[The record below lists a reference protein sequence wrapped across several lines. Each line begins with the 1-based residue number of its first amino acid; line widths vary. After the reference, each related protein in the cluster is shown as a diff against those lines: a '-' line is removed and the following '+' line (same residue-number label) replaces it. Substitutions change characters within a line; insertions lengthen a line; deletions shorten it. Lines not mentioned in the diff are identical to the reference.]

1 MTNSIRTEKGKSLLM
16 FPDSFCV
23 LDLETTGFSPDFD
36 DIIDIG
42 IIKIINNQ
50 IVDTFSSLIYC
61 DYVPEHISEITGITQ
76 EMLVDAPC
84 LEDVLPKA
92 VDFIGDNLIVGHN
105 ISFDINFLYDEKIR
119 LMNSPLKNDFVCTM
133 RTFRYLHKDLL
144 HHRLCDMVDFYNE
157 VNENAHRALSDCYA
171 TLGCFNKMKKEAFDL
186 YQSNVLPNART
197 SHKRS
202 AIKVERVFDIIEDVE
217 NCIDNP
223 FVNKYCVFTGAL
235 SAMTRSEAQQFI
247 SDLGG
252 IPENTVTKKT
262 NFLIL
267 GDYDYINSVK
277 DGKSNKHKKAEQL
290 LINGQDITIITE
302 SVFLE
307 LVNPL
312 LKQENKDA

>member
-1 MTNSIRTEKGKSLLM
+1 MLYYETIKKDETSQWVVFIHGIGGSTLTWKKQIDDFSKNHNILLIDLAGHGKSRDM
-16 FPDSFCV
+16 KSEHNIVGVPHEIKDI
-23 LDLETTGFSPDFD
+23 LDYLNIQKAHFVGMSLGTLILVFYT
-36 DIIDIG
+36 
-42 IIKIINNQ
+42 
-50 IVDTFSSLIYC
+50 LIYP
-61 DYVPEHISEITGITQ
+61 DT
-76 EMLVDAPC
+76 
-84 LEDVLPKA
+84 VLS
-92 VDFIGDNLIVGHN
+92 L
-105 ISFDINFLYDEKIR
+105 
-119 LMNSPLKNDFVCTM
+119 
-133 RTFRYLHKDLL
+133 
-144 HHRLCDMVDFYNE
+144 
-157 VNENAHRALSDCYA
+157 
-171 TLGCFNKMKKEAFDL
+171 TLGGAITSLSINGQIALWFAQVTKKILPQKATCDIFARVLMPKKNHELSRKIFIREALKMKKEAFDL

-202 AIKVERVFDIIEDVE
+202 ENKVERIFDTIEDVE

-247 SDLGG
+247 SKLGG

-267 GDYDYINSVK
+267 GDYDYINSIK